1 MKPIL
6 TFLLVFKTI
15 LVFSQTFTI
24 PKLVPDGP
32 VKTLE
37 YSPKQGLLVSGDF
50 RYFGYPAQNIAVVDT
65 VEGNPKGSSFP
76 LMTYYNRSE
85 GDKEIV
91 IDGKGGWYIANTSQ
105 YRGGSGLNEFYTRQQ
120 YIIYDST
127 NTVKVL
133 DCIVHILPNNTVDS
147 VFKIN
152 ANTTTYRIVNASNVV
167 FYKNTLYAWC
177 DLADTQG
184 IIFRKKLLGIDALT
198 GNVVWDPNTTHRSD
212 RATGGMTIIGNKLYM
227 TGYINSINGNPVNRN
242 TLCYNLDNRQ
252 TTNWN
257 PLNNFNFNCNG
268 CGPSS
273 ITSNKKNTI
282 VIAAQTNSNFYSLIA
297 SDTLS
302 GTVKWQKD
310 FDSQYRV
317 PLFTAEDSIGYCFV
331 AYCCNIRKGEILRIR
346 INDGQA
352 LKSISYP
359 TSILSSQ
366 IEFDTTSYFIGE
378 VKGVKLYG
386 KHLYMYGFAQDGTT
400 LRRNAVQIDT
410 SHFRVTDWKPF
421 NELENNETSGGSY
434 RSVQNI
440 VVQNGKVFMMG
451 DFKLIK
457 LRFAPQL
464 ALIDPNLGKLLWK
477 PIVNHNTVNL
487 YSPMATA
494 FEGDSLI
501 WIAHGNNNFVAFDAR
516 TGFLQRRFTVSG
528 INFLKKIIA
537 TDGKL
542 FLQGGIH
549 SLNGLPVTSGF
560 GTIDKDGNPF
570 PWDPIFSIYS
580 GQINQIQQYGDLLCI
595 GGQFTTNKGGYN
607 LAFINRHTGELTNWK
622 PNIRE
627 NDHIRN
633 FVIQGNEIIIDRDLN
648 YISPPQPA
656 EYRKINIPTG
666 KIIAEY
672 YYPNCLGAEK
682 MIAKEKYVFLDTYC
696 GSSSGQNV
704 VYLDQEYKKIEINKK
719 LLSSSSYK
727 LSNRPIDS
735 FSPPEP
741 EDMAIAGNTLFYGF
755 TVLESLAP
763 MPFFMSTTFPKNF
776 FNNSIDYFPQV
787 GGNAG
792 SVTVNFYGY
801 DIAVGS
807 SIKLLKT
814 GQTPIIV
821 PDSMLTFPESYR
833 MQAILNLRN
842 KAVGD
847 WDIEITTPSGDKRV
861 LANGFKIEEAIPADI
876 HVEIVA
882 PAQIRVGAPAKVKV
896 YVANRGDF
904 DAYHVPIWLT
914 FPANLNVNLQIYTS
928 SSTGRVLHDTLTRIP
943 ITKNNGEL
951 IGYGS
956 WISIPRLKAGELIE
970 VPLTI
975 QSPGTDLININAY
988 PAAPLSDI
996 QISQGIP
1003 TQANTMTPLLANDF
1017 DPFDYGYPK
1026 LLGPSISCLDKLKDL
1041 ALQALGFFN
1050 PIVGCGLA
1058 VKGAIESYNS
1068 GGPLDVA
1075 GSFSEAIWG
1084 CTGGQIARKYQ
1095 VLKAVGDIIAKGN
1108 DLAGIVGAGRDALD
1122 ECDKLKPNPKN
1133 GGFAPI
1139 QPVNIRSGDP
1149 NDKLGPVGAKTERF
1163 VTGKDPFS
1171 YLIRFENFDTAT
1183 AAAQFVVLIDTLD
1196 KNKFN
1201 LKTFQ
1206 LGYFNVADTTF
1217 YVPPGKKHHIV
1228 DWDMRPAQNLILRM
1242 EARFND
1248 TTGVLKAN
1256 YTSLDPK
1263 TMELTEDVFLGF
1275 LPPNQ
1280 NPPEGEG
1287 GLAFSVKP
1295 KQDLPNLS
1303 NISNKA
1309 YIYFDYN
1316 EVVPTPPWSNK
1327 LDKGIPSS
1335 QIQSLLAIS
1344 QDTTIMLRWGGSDN
1358 ANESGVKFYDIM
1370 VSVNNHPYKPFL
1382 ITTPLTSINFVG
1394 KIDSTYRFYSI
1405 AYDSVYNVEPAP
1417 VTFDAQTRIQLS
1429 GTVISVKSGDW
1440 NNSATWSCNCIPT
1453 ASSNVLI
1460 KSGHSVKLTPA
1471 MGAQGSKNLTV
1482 EAGALFDAKGVFLAD
1497 PKR

>member
-1 MKPIL
+1 MKPALIL
-6 TFLLVFKTI
+6 LLIIKTV

-32 VKTLE
+32 VKTVD
-37 YSPKQGLLVSGDF
+37 YNPTQGLLLSGDF
-50 RYFGYPAQNIAVVDT
+50 RYLGYPAQNIAVVDT
-65 VEGNPKGSSFP
+65 IEGNPKGGSYP
-76 LMTYYNRSE
+76 LLTYYNRSE

-91 IDGKGGWYIANTSQ
+91 PDGNGGWYIANTSQ
-105 YRGGSGLNEFYTRQQ
+105 FIGGTTFFQRQQ
-120 YIIYDST
+120 YITYDST
-127 NTVKVL
+127 NTPKVF
-133 DCIVHILPNNTVDS
+133 DCIIHILPNNAVDTT
-147 VFKIN
+147 FKIN
-152 ANTTTYRIVNASNVV
+152 ANTTTYRIINAANIVL
-167 FYKNTLYAWC
+167 YKNVLYAWFY
-177 DLADTQG
+177 LADSQG
-184 IIFRKKLLGIDALT
+184 NIFRKKLLGLDALT

-212 RATGGMTIIGNKLYM
+212 FAAGGMTIIGNKLYM
-227 TGYINSINGNPVNRN
+227 TGYINSVNGNPANRN

-257 PLNNFNFNCNG
+257 PLNNFNFNFNCNG

-282 VIAAQTNSNFYSLIA
+282 VIAAQTNSSFYSLIA

-331 AYCCNIRKGEILRIR
+331 AYCCNIRKDEILRIR
-346 INDGQA
+346 INDGRV

-378 VKGVKLYG
+378 VKGLKLYG

-410 SHFRVTDWKPF
+410 TRFRVTDWKPF
-421 NELENNETSGGSY
+421 NELENNETPSGYY

-440 VVQNGKVFMMG
+440 VVEKGKVFMMG

-457 LRFAPQL
+457 LRFSPQL
-464 ALIDPNLGKLLWK
+464 ALINPNLGKLLWK
-477 PIVNHNTVNL
+477 PIGNQNTVNL
-487 YSPMATA
+487 SSPVATA
-494 FEGDSLI
+494 FEGDSLV
-501 WIAHGNNNFVAFDAR
+501 WVVHGQNNFIAYDTR

-528 INFLKKIIA
+528 VNFLKKIIA
-537 TDGKL
+537 IDGKL
-542 FLQGGIH
+542 FLQGDMN

-560 GTIDKDGNPF
+560 GVIDKDGNPF
-570 PWDPIFSIYS
+570 PWDPIFPIFS
-580 GQINQIQQYGDLLCI
+580 GQVNQIQQYGDLLCV
-595 GGQFTTNKGGYN
+595 GGRFITNKGGYN

-622 PNIRE
+622 PNITE
-627 NDHIRN
+627 KEHIRN
-633 FVIQGNEIIIDRDLN
+633 FVIQGNEIIIDRDIN
-648 YISPPQPA
+648 YISPPKPA
-656 EYRKINIPTG
+656 DYGKINISTG
-666 KIIAEY
+666 KVIADY
-672 YYPNCLGAEK
+672 YYPSCQGSEK
-682 MIAKEKYVFLDTYC
+682 MITKEKYVFLDTYC

-704 VYLDQEYKKIEINKK
+704 VYLDQEYKKIETNKK
-719 LLSSSSYK
+719 LLKEIKYTTSVTTWDF
-727 LSNRPIDS
+727 PA
-735 FSPPEP
+735 PEP
-741 EDMAIAGNTLFYGF
+741 EDMIMAGNTLFYAFVGSG
-755 TVLESLAP
+755 SLVP
-763 MPFFMSTTFPKNF
+763 MPFLMSTTFPKKF

-807 SIKLLKT
+807 SIRLLKT

-861 LANGFKIEEAIPADI
+861 IANGFRIEEAIPADI

-882 PAQIRVGAPAKVKV
+882 PAQIRVGASAKVKV
-896 YVANRGDF
+896 YVANRGDYN
-904 DAYHVPIWLT
+904 AYNVPVWLT
-914 FPANLNVNLQIYTS
+914 FPADLKVNVKVYTNTS
-928 SSTGRVLHDTLTRIP
+928 IGTILHDTLTRIP
-943 ITKNNGEL
+943 IKGNNGEL
-951 IGYGS
+951 IGYAG
-956 WISIPRLKAGELIE
+956 WLSIPKLRAGELIE
-970 VPLTI
+970 IPLTI
-975 QSPGTDLININAY
+975 QSPGTNLINIAAY
-988 PAAPLSDI
+988 PSSPLSTVQD
-996 QISQGIP
+996 P
-1003 TQANTMTPLLANDF
+1003 NDNAINARINF
-1017 DPFDYGYPK
+1017 TLDEINPADYSYPK
-1026 LLGPSISCLDKLKDL
+1026 LFEPARECLGALADL
-1041 ALQALGFFN
+1041 AGALAGAANPVIGCIRGIADATEKIANKSGIIDITGSVIGAVAGCGGQFI
-1050 PIVGCGLA
+1050 PIVGPLLN
-1058 VKGAIESYNS
+1058 AIDKFNN
-1068 GGPLDVA
+1068 
-1075 GSFSEAIWG
+1075 
-1084 CTGGQIARKYQ
+1084 
-1095 VLKAVGDIIAKGN
+1095 LKDII
-1108 DLAGIVGAGRDALD
+1108 GAGAGALD
-1122 ECDKLKPNPKN
+1122 KCNGMKPNPRN

-1149 NDKLGPVGAKTERF
+1149 NDKLGPVGAKAERF

-1201 LKTFQ
+1201 FSTFQ

-1242 EARFND
+1242 EAQFND

-1335 QIQSLLAIS
+1335 QIQSLPAVS
-1344 QDTTIMLRWGGSDN
+1344 QDTTITLHWGGSDN

-1382 ITTPLTSINFVG
+1382 ITTPLTSVNFVG

-1417 VTFDAQTRIQLS
+1417 VIFDAQTRIQLS
-1429 GTVISVKSGDW
+1429 GTIISVKSGDW
-1440 NNSATWSCNCIPT
+1440 NNPATWSCNCIPT
-1453 ASSNVLI
+1453 VSSNVLI
-1460 KSGHSVKLTPA
+1460 KSGHAVKLTPA
-1471 MGAQGSKNLTV
+1471 MGVQGSKNLTI
-1482 EAGALFDAKGVFLAD
+1482 EAGAVFDAKGVFLAD